1 MMRSSVVY
9 NTSMFDFT
17 YFAIFQANL
26 NALTSESWASPGHH
40 LRRNSTCSLIEK
52 RLDVQIEVE
61 VLASGAKVIEKL
73 ENAGEEDE
81 EIQNKYRKSINTA

>member
-9 NTSMFDFT
+9 TSMFDFT

-26 NALTSESWASPGHH
+26 KALTSESWASPGHH
-40 LRRNSTCSLIEK
+40 LRRNSTCGLIEK
-52 RLDVQIEVE
+52 RLNMQIEVE
-61 VLASGAKVIEKL
+61 VLAYGAKVIEKL

-81 EIQNKYRKSINTA
+81 EIQNK